1 MFGDQHRVLESETSK
16 PTKKVS
22 VTLRRFMG
30 YYKPYW
36 FRYLIV
42 FLMMILAT
50 WSQVTAPKLMGQAVD
65 CFLTP
70 ASISTIAPE
79 ASAFS
84 DFIQTQG
91 EAQESN
97 CTYTEVQADWTAAD
111 YLSGLGGIVLRIAG
125 LFLLGSV
132 ATGLMFYFMVW
143 SGQHVLNTLRCQVFK
158 QINRL
163 SIGYHV
169 EHEAGDTMSH
179 VTNDAD
185 TIQQGMT
192 FALVQVLSGAMTL
205 LWVGYNMLT
214 TNAPYALIALST
226 IPLMAIA
233 TSWFSGQ
240 ARKAFR
246 RSRIEMGSVNAELQ
260 ESISGVREAQAFS
273 REDENIA
280 EFEDTNA
287 AYRDANIRAVA
298 FTSALAPALEALSY
312 VALMLVTVVGGIAL
326 LRGQDLF
333 GTTVSFG
340 LVITFV
346 AYVQQFNGPVQ
357 RIAVLW
363 TNIQSAIAGG
373 ERIFGLMDVEPD
385 IQDSPDAIEMP
396 TISGEVE
403 LQNVWAEYMAGE
415 PVLKG
420 VSLKAE
426 PGQTVAIVGPTGAGK
441 TTIINLIP
449 RFYDVTGG
457 SVLIDGNDV
466 RAVTSSS
473 LRSQIGIVL
482 QDSFLFSDTVMENIR
497 FGRPDATD
505 EEVIAAAKLMHTDSF
520 IERLPQGFQTELGE
534 RGSGLS
540 QGQRQLLA
548 IARAALADPRIL
560 ILDEATSSVDSR
572 TERLIQAALQKLL
585 KGRTSFV
592 IAHRLSTIR
601 NADQVLVIDQGEFV
615 ERGTHQSLME
625 ARGFYYDLYMSQF
638 RRQEPE
644 AETGTDGRQPGLKVA
659 PAPAGD

>member
-1 MFGDQHRVLESETSK
+1 MFSGQHRILESETSK

-36 FRYLIV
+36 FQYLIV
-42 FLMMILAT
+42 FLMMVLAT
-50 WSQVTAPKLMGQAVD
+50 WSQVVAPKLMGQAVD

-70 ASISTIAPE
+70 ASLSTIAPD
-79 ASAFS
+79 AGAFT
-84 DFIQTQG
+84 DFFQAQG

-97 CTYTEVQADWTAAD
+97 CTYAEVQADWTAAD

-125 LFLLGSV
+125 LYVFGAV

-143 SGQHVLNTLRCQVFK
+143 SGQHVLNVLRKQVFQ

-169 EHEAGDTMSH
+169 EHEAGDTMSR

-192 FALVQVLSGAMTL
+192 FALIQVLSGAMTI

-240 ARKAFR
+240 ARKAYR

-298 FTSALAPALEALSY
+298 FTSALAPMLEALGY
-312 VALMLVTVVGGIAL
+312 IALMLVTVVGGIAL

-346 AYVQQFNGPVQ
+346 AYVQQFTRPVQ
-357 RIAVLW
+357 SIAVLW

-373 ERIFGLMDVEPD
+373 ERIFGLLDVEPD

-403 LQNVWAEYMAGE
+403 LQNVWAEYVPGE

-482 QDSFLFSDTVMENIR
+482 QDSFLFSNTVMENIR

-505 EEVIAAAKLMHTDSF
+505 EEVIAAAKLAHIDSF
-520 IERLPQGFQTELGE
+520 IERMPQGYETELGE
-534 RGSGLS
+534 RGTGLS

-560 ILDEATSSVDSR
+560 ILDEATSSVDTR
-572 TERLIQAALQKLL
+572 TERLIQGALQKLL
-585 KGRTSFV
+585 EGRTSFV

-601 NADQVLVIDQGEFV
+601 KADQVLVIDQGKFV
-615 ERGTHQSLME
+615 ERGTHASLMK
-625 ARGFYYDLYMSQF
+625 ARGFYYALYMSQF
-638 RRQEPE
+638 RRRETEP
-644 AETGTDGRQPGLKVA
+644 GSDGREPDLTVV
-659 PAPAGD
+659 PTPAGD

>member
-1 MFGDQHRVLESETSK
+1 MFGDAHRVFGGETSK
-16 PTKKVS
+16 PTQSVT
-22 VTLRRFMG
+22 VTLRRFVR
-30 YYKPYW
+30 YYKPFW
-36 FRYLIV
+36 FQYLLV
-42 FLMMILAT
+42 LLMMIVAT
-50 WSQVTAPKLMGQAVD
+50 WSQVVTPELMGQAVD
-65 CFLTP
+65 CFITP
-70 ASISTIAPE
+70 ASVSTIAPE
-79 ASAFS
+79 SSAFTE
-84 DFIQTQG
+84 FFAAQG

-97 CTYTEVQADWTAAD
+97 CTYTEVQADWTASD
-111 YLSGLGGIVLRIAG
+111 YLSGLGGIVLRIVG
-125 LFLLGSV
+125 LFVLGAV

-143 SGQHVLNTLRCQVFK
+143 SGQHVLNNLRKQVFRH
-158 QINRL
+158 INRL

-169 EHEAGDTMSH
+169 EHEAGDTMSR

-192 FALVQVLSGAMTL
+192 FALVQVLSGAMTI
-205 LWVGYNMLT
+205 LWVGYNMLD
-214 TNAPYALIALST
+214 TNLPYALIAIST
-226 IPLMAIA
+226 IPLMGIA
-233 TSWFSGQ
+233 TSWFSSQ

-246 RSRIEMGSVNAELQ
+246 RAREEMGSVNAELQ

-280 EFEDTNA
+280 EFSESNA

-298 FTSALAPALEALSY
+298 FTSALAPTLEALGY

-326 LRGQDLF
+326 VRDQDLF

-346 AYVQQFNGPVQ
+346 AYVQQFSGPVQ

-373 ERIFGLMDVEPD
+373 ERIFGLLDVEPD
-385 IQDSPDAIEMP
+385 IQENPDAIEMP
-396 TISGEVE
+396 TISGEVV
-403 LQNVWAEYMAGE
+403 LKDVWAEYVPGE

-420 VSLKAE
+420 VSLTAE

-457 SVLIDGNDV
+457 AVLIDGKDV
-466 RAVTSSS
+466 RSVTSSS
-473 LRSQIGIVL
+473 LRSQIALVL
-482 QDSFLFSDTVMENIR
+482 QDSFLFSQSVMDNIR
-497 FGRPDATD
+497 FGRPEATD
-505 EEVIAAAKLMHTDSF
+505 DEVVEAAKLARADQF
-520 IERLPQGFQTELGE
+520 IERLPQGYDTELGE
-534 RGSGLS
+534 RGAGLS

-560 ILDEATSSVDSR
+560 ILDEATSSVDTR
-572 TERLIQAALQKLL
+572 TERLIQAALQGLL
-585 KGRTSFV
+585 KDRTSFV

-601 NADQVLVIDQGEFV
+601 KADQVLVIDQGEFV
-615 ERGTHQSLME
+615 ERGTHDSLMK
-625 ARGFYYDLYMSQF
+625 ARGIYYDLYMSQF

-644 AETGTDGRQPGLKVA
+644 AEASTDGREPGLSTV
-659 PAPAGD
+659 PIPAGD